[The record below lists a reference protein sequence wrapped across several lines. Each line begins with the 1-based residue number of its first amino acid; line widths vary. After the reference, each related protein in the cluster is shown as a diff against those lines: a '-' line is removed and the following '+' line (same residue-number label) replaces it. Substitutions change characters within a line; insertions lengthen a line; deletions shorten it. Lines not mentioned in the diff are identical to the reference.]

1 MSEGYWIYN
10 NLRNSF
16 NVEADRQILKSPDS
30 ITELVRLLK
39 HKRGDRVTL
48 TPEFLQRDNNI
59 EFVTI
64 YENKGI
70 SVAERYA
77 SLSVCDSSI
86 EELMPVITLAK
97 DLEDCVTEDEK
108 QLWLRIAAPV
118 ADSSM
123 IFREEFQIIN
133 RIDHP
138 YLEKN
143 KESIRIDAGLRK
155 ILYHVHSS
163 YMDKEQVM
171 TDLALKHAF

>member
-16 NVEADRQILKSPDS
+16 KIDADRQVVKSPDS
-30 ITELVRLLK
+30 IPELVRLLK

-48 TPEFLQRDNNI
+48 TPEFLQRDNHI
-59 EFVTI
+59 EFITI
-64 YENKGI
+64 YENEGC

-77 SLSVCDSSI
+77 FLSVCDTSV

-118 ADSSM
+118 VDSSM
-123 IFREEFQIIN
+123 MLREEFQIVNKIN
-133 RIDHP
+133 HP
-138 YLEKN
+138 YIEKN
-143 KESIRIDAGLRK
+143 KEDIMTSASLKK

-163 YMDKEQVM
+163 YMDKEQVI
-171 TDLALKHAF
+171 TDLTLKHAF